1 MSQAAPTQGAVR
13 TSIVLNVLLKQ
24 RVHLRRAVWLS
35 FIIGVLLLLVPS
47 WYMFEVYG
55 RVLNSRNTSTLL
67 WLLVMVMGVYIVV
80 ELLDLVRHRVLHDA
94 AEGFNK
100 VMKQTVFDAVFQ
112 ANLRKLPGGSHQPFN
127 DLKQLRDFIASP
139 FITSLLD
146 IPAAVIC
153 LALLFALGFWLGVI
167 AVVGA
172 AILGWLIWLTQ
183 RRTMPLLQG
192 AMVASMEAQGYAMNT
207 LRNAQVIES
216 MGMLGRVH
224 ARWVKRQKKFL
235 AKQSEASDYAGVTT
249 AVAKVLQLM
258 QGSVLLGGAT
268 WVNLHGGLWGGA
280 GMVIIASILGGKAL
294 QPLSQLVGNWR
305 LFIQARDAQQRMD
318 NLLSNYQPH
327 MPSMPLPAPTGK
339 LVVEDVHAGP
349 PGSPIRILQGVKFAA
364 VPGELTLII
373 GPTASGKST
382 LARLLVGVWPATI
395 GKVRLD
401 GVDVYAWDKQELGPH
416 MGYLPQNVEL
426 FDGTLAENVA
436 RFGEVDMEK
445 VRAAIE
451 ITGLRQMVEALPEGY
466 DTRIGDEGAVL
477 SGGQRQRLGL
487 ARALYGNPKVVV
499 LDEPNASLDAAGDK
513 NLLELIGQLKR
524 AGVTVV
530 AITHRNSLMPAVD
543 KIVLIHDGKVMAF
556 GPRDDVLA
564 AIAKANAQAQ
574 AQAQQAQAAAPAR
587 PAAPPGVPAP
597 GLPAAN
603 FAQPGAKA

>member
-1 MSQAAPTQGAVR
+1 MSPAAPNQGGQR
-13 TSIVLNVLLKQ
+13 PSIVLAVALKQ
-24 RVHLRRAVWLS
+24 RDHLNRAIWFS
-35 FIIGVLLLLVPS
+35 FIMGVLLLLVPS

-55 RVLNSRNTSTLL
+55 RVLNSRNTNTLL
-67 WLLVMVMGVYIVV
+67 WLLVMVMGVYVVV
-80 ELLDLVRHRVLHDA
+80 ELLDLVRSRALHSA
-94 AEGFNK
+94 AEGFNRVLK
-100 VMKQTVFDAVFQ
+100 EPVFDAVFQ
-112 ANLRKLPGGSHQPFN
+112 ANLKKQPGGSPQPFS
-127 DLKQLRDFIASP
+127 DLKALRDFIASP
-139 FITSLLD
+139 FVTSVLD

-167 AVVGA
+167 ALVGA
-172 AILGWLIWLTQ
+172 AIQGWLIWLTQ
-183 RRTMPLLQG
+183 RRTMPLLQN
-192 AMVASMEAQGYAMNT
+192 AMTASMEAQGYATNA

-235 AKQSEASDYAGVTT
+235 GKQSEASDYAGITS
-249 AVAKVLQLM
+249 AVAKMLQLM

-294 QPLSQLVGNWR
+294 QPLAQLVGHWR

-318 NLLSNYQPH
+318 NLLGNFAPVV
-327 MPSMPLPAPTGK
+327 PSMPLPAPTGR

-349 PGSPIRILQGVKFAA
+349 PGSPIRILHSVKFTAL
-364 VPGELTLII
+364 PGELTLII

-401 GVDVYAWDKQELGPH
+401 GADVFTWDKQQLGPH

-436 RFGEVDMEK
+436 RFGDVDMDAVK
-445 VRAAIE
+445 AAIE
-451 ITGLRQMVEALPEGY
+451 ITGLRSMVEALPEGY
-466 DTRIGDEGAVL
+466 DTRIGDDGAVL

-487 ARALYGNPKVVV
+487 ARALYGNPKVLV

-513 NLLELIGQLKR
+513 NLLELITHLKA
-524 AGVTVV
+524 AGVTIV
-530 AITHRNSLMPAVD
+530 AITHRNTLMPVVD
-543 KIVLIHDGKVMAF
+543 KIVLLHEGKVMAF
-556 GPRDDVLA
+556 GPRDDVLG
-564 AIAKANAQAQ
+564 AIAKANEQAR
-574 AQAQQAQAAAPAR
+574 AQAAA
-587 PAAPPGVPAP
+587 AAAAKPPGAMQAPA
-597 GLPAAN
+597 LTVTL
-603 FAQPGAKA
+603 AQPGAKA

>member
-1 MSQAAPTQGAVR
+1 MSPTPTPGAPRA
-13 TSIVLNVLLKQ
+13 SIVLAVVLAQ
-24 RVHLRRAVWLS
+24 RLPLRRAVWLS

-55 RVLNSRNTSTLL
+55 RVLNSRNTGTLL
-67 WLLVMVMGVYIVV
+67 WLLVMVMGVYVVV
-80 ELLDLVRHRVLHDA
+80 ELLDLVRARVLHEA
-94 AEGFNK
+94 AEAFNR

-112 ANLRKLPGGSHQPFN
+112 ANLKKLPGGSHQPFT

-139 FITSLLD
+139 FITSMLD
-146 IPAAVIC
+146 IPAALIC
-153 LALLFALGFWLGVI
+153 LALLFALGFWLGVV

-172 AILGWLIWLTQ
+172 AIQGWLIWLTQ

-192 AMVASMEAQGYAMNT
+192 AMVASMEAQNYAMNA
-207 LRNAQVIES
+207 LRNVQVIES

-235 AKQSEASDYAGVTT
+235 ARQSEASDYAGITS
-249 AVAKVLQLM
+249 AVAKMLQLM

-294 QPLSQLVGNWR
+294 APLAQLVGQWR
-305 LFIQARDAQQRMD
+305 LLIQARDAQQRMD
-318 NLLSNYQPH
+318 NLLSNYVAPA
-327 MPSMPLPAPTGK
+327 PSMPLPAPKGK

-349 PGSPIRILQGVKFAA
+349 PGSPLRVLQGVKFTAL
-364 VPGELTLII
+364 PGELTLII
-373 GPTASGKST
+373 GPTATGKST

-401 GVDVYAWDKQELGPH
+401 GVDVHAWDKQELGPH

-436 RFGEVDMEK
+436 RFGEVDMDAVK
-445 VRAAIE
+445 AAIE
-451 ITGLRQMVEALPEGY
+451 ITGLRSMVEALPEGY
-466 DTRIGDEGAVL
+466 ETRIGDEGAVL

-487 ARALYGNPKVVV
+487 ARALYGNPKVLV

-513 NLLELIGQLKR
+513 ILLDLIGQLKR

-543 KIVLIHDGKVMAF
+543 KIVLLHEGKVMAF
-556 GPRDDVLA
+556 GPRDEVLA
-564 AIAKANAQAQ
+564 AIAKANEQARAQV
-574 AQAQQAQAAAPAR
+574 AAAAR
-587 PAAPPGVPAP
+587 PAAPPGGAAAP
-597 GLPAAN
+597 GLPITATLAH
-603 FAQPGAKA
+603 PGAKA

>member
-1 MSQAAPTQGAVR
+1 MSPTPNPGAPR
-13 TSIVLNVLLKQ
+13 TSIVLAVVLAQ
-24 RVHLRRAVWLS
+24 RLHLRRAVWLS

-67 WLLVMVMGVYIVV
+67 WLLVMVMGVYVVV
-80 ELLDLVRHRVLHDA
+80 ELLDLVRARVLHEA
-94 AEGFNK
+94 AEGFNR

-112 ANLRKLPGGSHQPFN
+112 ANLKKLPGGSHQPFN

-139 FITSLLD
+139 FITSMLD
-146 IPAAVIC
+146 IPAALIC
-153 LALLFALGFWLGVI
+153 LALLFALGFWLGVV
-167 AVVGA
+167 ALVGA
-172 AILGWLIWLTQ
+172 AIQGWLIWLTQ

-192 AMVASMEAQGYAMNT
+192 AMVASMEAQNYAMSA

-235 AKQSEASDYAGVTT
+235 AKQSEASDYAGITS
-249 AVAKVLQLM
+249 AVAKMLQLM

-294 QPLSQLVGNWR
+294 APLAQLVSQWR
-305 LFIQARDAQQRMD
+305 LLIQARDAQQRMD
-318 NLLSNYQPH
+318 NLLSNYVAPA
-327 MPSMPLPAPTGK
+327 PGMPLPAPKGK

-349 PGSPIRILQGVKFAA
+349 PGSPLRILQGVKFSAM
-364 VPGELTLII
+364 PGELTLII
-373 GPTASGKST
+373 GPTATGKST

-401 GVDVYAWDKQELGPH
+401 GADVYAWDKQELGPH

-445 VRAAIE
+445 VKAAIE
-451 ITGLRQMVEALPEGY
+451 ITGLRSMVEALPEGY
-466 DTRIGDEGAVL
+466 ETRIGDDGAVL

-487 ARALYGNPKVVV
+487 ARALYGNPKVLV

-513 NLLELIGQLKR
+513 ILLELIGQLKR

-543 KIVLIHDGKVMAF
+543 KIVLLHEGKVMAF

-564 AIAKANAQAQ
+564 ALAKAHEQAR
-574 AQAQQAQAAAPAR
+574 AQAAAAAR
-587 PAAPPGVPAP
+587 PPAP
-597 GLPAAN
+597 SGGVTVPLAVTPL
-603 FAQPGAKA
+603 AQPGAKA